1 MGDSCP
7 VHVAGSG
14 CDNAGVTGDR
24 ILLDD
29 LGFERA
35 KRLQTI
41 QHVLVAGVMLVSGYR
56 SLAGAEA
63 SLAHRGTAIL
73 QLGAGSLLFLAI
85 AVERRRQAA
94 MSHARFGWIEIASG
108 VLLFAE
114 GLVKH
119 HDGKWFHA
127 DYFSGVLFILL
138 GLFEGP
144 FSRWR
149 SGRRYLEDDATVL
162 RGRTGPLRGFRIAW
176 SDIQMASSGTGT
188 ITLEK
193 GDGKSRSIRLSRYR
207 NKEAVRTWLEDRL
220 ARRGIPI
227 E

>member
-1 MGDSCP
+1 MSGSCCRT
-7 VHVAGSG
+7 G
-14 CDNAGVTGDR
+14 CENAGVTEDR

-35 KRLQTI
+35 KRVQTI

-85 AVERRRQAA
+85 AVERRRHAA

-114 GLVKH
+114 GLEKH

-127 DYFSGVLFILL
+127 DYFSGVLLLLL

-149 SGRRYLEDDATVL
+149 SGRRYLEDGATAF
-162 RGRTGPLRGFRIAW
+162 RAKTGPLRGFRLGW
-176 SDIQMASSGTGT
+176 SDIRKARADAGT
-188 ITLEK
+188 ITFVK
-193 GDGKSRSIRLSRYR
+193 ADGESRSIRLARYR
-207 NKEAVRTWLEDRL
+207 NREEVRRWLEDRL
-220 ARRGIPI
+220 GRKGIPI

>member
-1 MGDSCP
+1 M
-7 VHVAGSG
+7 A
-14 CDNAGVTGDR
+14 GDR

-29 LGFERA
+29 LGFDRA
-35 KRLQTI
+35 KRLQTV

-56 SLAGAEA
+56 SLSGVRE
-63 SLAHRGTAIL
+63 SPSHRGMAIL

-85 AVERRRQAA
+85 AVERRRHAA
-94 MSHARFGWIEIASG
+94 MSHGRFGWIEIASG

-114 GLVKH
+114 GLEKH

-149 SGRRYLEDDATVL
+149 SGRRFLEDGATVL
-162 RGRTGPLRGFRIAW
+162 RVKTGPFRGFRFAW
-176 SDIQMASSGTGT
+176 SDVRKARSSAGK
-188 ITLEK
+188 ITLVG
-193 GDGKSRSIRLSRYR
+193 GDGRSRSIRLSRYR
-207 NKEAVRTWLEDRL
+207 NREAVRQWLEQRL
-220 ARRGIPI
+220 ASRGIAI
-227 E
+227 DR